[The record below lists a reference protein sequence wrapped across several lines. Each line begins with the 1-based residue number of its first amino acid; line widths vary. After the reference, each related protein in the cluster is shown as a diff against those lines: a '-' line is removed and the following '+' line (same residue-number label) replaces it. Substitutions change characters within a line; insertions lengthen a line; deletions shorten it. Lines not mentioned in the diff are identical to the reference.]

1 MEKAS
6 LLQRSCIFI
15 AVCFSSRQV
24 KSALEISPKT
34 NHEYFSKFSASPES
48 ARHWSLADPG
58 CDFHVLRGTTAY
70 FSDRTHRCLLCLRG
84 RALLT
89 PEQTATLQSLWES
102 RRQEILRI
110 RGSSKKMSL
119 EQQQQINAE
128 EKRFDQKRNDV
139 LTTSQCDIILLIN
152 DISKSV
158 VKTCSSDFKARADA
172 AFTKE
177 EKAAITAELSK
188 AIKDAFQAEMKA
200 SLPAERFA
208 AYQAALGKH

>member
-1 MEKAS
+1 MNISQSFLPRRNLLVTGLWLILGATSMFSVEPQPTFRTGLTGAS
-6 LLQRSCIFI
+6 
-15 AVCFSSRQV
+15 
-24 KSALEISPKT
+24 SACVAAL
-34 NHEYFSKFSASPES
+34 
-48 ARHWSLADPG
+48 
-58 CDFHVLRGTTAY
+58 
-70 FSDRTHRCLLCLRG
+70 
-84 RALLT
+84 LLT

-119 EQQQQINAE
+119 EQQQQINVE
-128 EKRFDQKRNDV
+128 EKKFDQKRNDV

>member
-1 MEKAS
+1 MNIS
-6 LLQRSCIFI
+6 QSFLPRRNLLVTGLWLILGATSM
-15 AVCFSSRQV
+15 FSGETPPTFRTGLTGVPGAYS
-24 KSALEISPKT
+24 SACVAAL
-34 NHEYFSKFSASPES
+34 
-48 ARHWSLADPG
+48 
-58 CDFHVLRGTTAY
+58 
-70 FSDRTHRCLLCLRG
+70 
-84 RALLT
+84 LLT

-128 EKRFDQKRNDV
+128 EKMFDQKRNDV

-172 AFTKE
+172 TFTKE